1 MIGPVV
7 CAHLCLC
14 LCEVELGSLSEHRL
28 AVAHDAADRVCRESL
43 GGAEGDGVVNLTKGT
58 RDVVEG
64 GCGGGG
70 SVGPG

>member
-1 MIGPVV
+1 M
-7 CAHLCLC
+7 CAHLGLR

-28 AVAHDAADRVCRESL
+28 AVAHDAAHRVCRESL
-43 GGAEGDGVVNLTKGT
+43 GRAESDGVVDLTKGT